1 MTRADLA
8 QFACNKTVARISTLT
23 VLCRPLAATG
33 RARLG
38 VGRAAVS
45 LEHIL
50 AEADVHSLGIGDMA
64 HDGRRHG
71 YVMGPL
77 GSDVGRFRQ
86 LLKREASMQ
95 PFCMT

>member
-71 YVMGPL
+71 PL
-77 GSDVGRFRQ
+77 SVTLDDFGNS
-86 LLKREASMQ
+86 
-95 PFCMT
+95 